1 MNLLSFLE
9 KNPIITLIIIVA
21 IIIVVFQSLKKE
33 KSHTLNP
40 PQPQEIPVSP
50 NKEFFY
56 SKKALMSE
64 IEMKFHNAF
73 EIAVNNEYIVLPQVN
88 LGTII
93 QKNGKFK
100 YHNELFRNIDFCIFD
115 KSYSPL
121 LLIEINDETH
131 NRRDRIERDKKV
143 KEISASAGLALITF
157 HTKYGINQEYIT
169 KRLMECLKPQ
179 PKPTEQIQEQFI
191 TNNPKD
197 LS

>member
-1 MNLLSFLE
+1 MELLSFLA
-9 KNPIITLIIIVA
+9 KKPIIALIIIVA
-21 IIIVVFQSLKKE
+21 IIIVVFQSSRKE
-33 KSHTLNP
+33 KSHALN
-40 PQPQEIPVSP
+40 QPQEIPVSP
-50 NKEFFY
+50 NKDFFY
-56 SKKALMSE
+56 SKKPLMSGIE
-64 IEMKFHNAF
+64 IKFHNAF

-115 KSYSPL
+115 KSYFPL

-143 KEISASAGLALITF
+143 KEISASAGLPLITL

-179 PKPTEQIQEQFI
+179 PKPTEQMQEQLI
-191 TNNPKD
+191 TNNPK
-197 LS
+197 